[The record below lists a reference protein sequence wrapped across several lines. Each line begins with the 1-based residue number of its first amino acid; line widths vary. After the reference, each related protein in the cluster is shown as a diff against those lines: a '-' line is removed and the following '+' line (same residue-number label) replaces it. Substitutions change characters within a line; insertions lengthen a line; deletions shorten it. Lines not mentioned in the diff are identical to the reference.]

1 MWNLM
6 IVIDQDFDRS
16 DLILDTNP
24 SLSTHTDSIMKSE
37 RNFDHFEISDSETFS
52 ASIPLNRF

>member
-52 ASIPLNRF
+52 PYP